1 MLMGKKDREKGEMQA
16 FLGKGTE
23 FKGTLL
29 FDGVVRLDGKVEGE
43 ISSDGHLVVGQEA
56 DIQAEIKVGSIQVA
70 GRVVGNIIAKNRVEI
85 LSTGKVVGDITTPK
99 LAVEEGAH
107 FTGHCKMELDEG
119 EERVVPM
126 EKGTL

>member
-1 MLMGKKDREKGEMQA
+1 MAKKEREKGELQA

-29 FDGVVRLDGKVEGE
+29 FDGVVRLDGKIEGE
-43 ISSDGHLVVGQEA
+43 ISSDGHLVVGREA
-56 DIQAEIKVGSIQVA
+56 DIQAEVKVGSIQVA
-70 GRVVGNIIAKNRVEI
+70 GKIVGNITAKDRVEI
-85 LSTGKVVGDITTPK
+85 LSSGKVVGDITTPK

-107 FTGHCKMELDEG
+107 FTGHCQMELEKG
-119 EERVVPM
+119 EERVIPM

>member
-1 MLMGKKDREKGEMQA
+1 MAKKEQVKGELQA

-29 FDGVVRLDGKVEGE
+29 FDGVVRLDGKIEGE
-43 ISSDGHLVVGQEA
+43 IASDGHLVVGREA
-56 DIQAEIKVGSIQVA
+56 DVQAEVKVGSIQVA
-70 GRVVGNIIAKNRVEI
+70 GKIVGNITAKDRVEI
-85 LSTGKVVGDITTPK
+85 LSSGKVVGDITTPK

-107 FTGHCKMELDEG
+107 FTGHCQMELDRG
-119 EERVVPM
+119 EERVIPM